1 MKAEQ
6 FEGNPEKSKSPKI
19 TWALCGLIG
28 LGLVLL
34 FMIYR
39 NTLCI
44 PLLGICDVFGHPK
57 RLKGIILSFGPWAP
71 LVFIS
76 IQVLQVVVAPIPGG
90 PIEFLGGYLFGTR
103 AGFFY
108 STIGLVLGSLLA
120 FGLARLFEK
129 WAVEKLVSPKM
140 MEKFDYLISHEG
152 TIVSFLLYL
161 IPGFPKDALC
171 YILGLTPMH
180 VGVFLVI
187 STVGRIPGTWMT
199 TLQGAKA
206 FNEQYRTLVVLA
218 VISIAVILIFYVYHE
233 QIHRWIRKI
242 RKVQREDNS

>member
-1 MKAEQ
+1 MKAGQ
-6 FEGNPEKSKSPKI
+6 FESNPEKSKSPKI

-34 FMIYR
+34 FIYR
-39 NTLCI
+39 NMLCI
-44 PLLGICDVFGHPK
+44 RLLGICDVFGHPK

-108 STIGLVLGSLLA
+108 SMIGLVLGSLLA

-180 VGVFLVI
+180 VGIFLVI
-187 STVGRIPGTWMT
+187 STLGRIPGTWMT

-233 QIHRWIRKI
+233 QIHRWIRKTRRVG
-242 RKVQREDNS
+242 RKNDS